1 MDKKE
6 TRQFVAKIISEA
18 SRFLLESADTLWR
31 IIGALTTQH
40 GMAGRIGGLP
50 SSGTD
55 AMDNQ
60 TAASDLGGPCAD
72 GRVARFEQL
81 LEIEPQRG
89 HGLPQPVADMIW
101 SRRLLPV
108 ITRND
113 DAPSPFGNVAPIR
126 GAGDMS
132 ITYAACP
139 PGTGP
144 SLHTHRR
151 TFETFT
157 VLSGRFEFTL
167 GDNGDSA
174 VTLNPF
180 DVLSVP
186 PGVARAFRNV
196 SDKEGLLQ
204 VIITGGQ
211 HDVNDIFFP
220 ARTAKEIASH
230 GEQYLAY
237 FQSKGL
243 FFDI

>member
-1 MDKKE
+1 MDKHTATVE
-6 TRQFVAKIISEA
+6 PGGSC
-18 SRFLLESADTLWR
+18 
-31 IIGALTTQH
+31 H
-40 GMAGRIGGLP
+40 G
-50 SSGTD
+50 
-55 AMDNQ
+55 
-60 TAASDLGGPCAD
+60 
-72 GRVARFEQL
+72 GRVARFGQL

-89 HGLPQPVADMIW
+89 HDLPQDVADLIW

-108 ITRND
+108 VTRDD
-113 DAPSPFGNVAPIR
+113 DAPSPFGTIAPIR
-126 GAGDMS
+126 GAGDIS

-157 VLSGRFEFTL
+157 VLTGRFEFTL
-167 GDNGDSA
+167 GDNGESA
-174 VTLNPF
+174 VTLDPF

-186 PGVARAFRNV
+186 PGIARAFRNV
-196 SDKEGLLQ
+196 GTAEGLLQ

-211 HDVNDIFFP
+211 HDVNDITFP
-220 ARTAKEIASH
+220 ARTAKAIAGH

>member
-1 MDKKE
+1 
-6 TRQFVAKIISEA
+6 
-18 SRFLLESADTLWR
+18 
-31 IIGALTTQH
+31 
-40 GMAGRIGGLP
+40 MAGRTGGLP

-55 AMDNQ
+55 AMDNH
-60 TAASDLGGPCAD
+60 TATIEPGGSCPG
-72 GRVARFEQL
+72 GRLARFGQL

-89 HGLPQPVADMIW
+89 HGLPQPVADLIW

-108 ITRND
+108 VTRAD

-126 GAGDMS
+126 GAGDLS

-157 VLSGRFEFTL
+157 VLTGRFEFTW
-167 GDNGDSA
+167 GDNGEGA
-174 VTLNPF
+174 VTLDPF

-186 PGVARAFRNV
+186 PGIARAFRNV
-196 SDKEGLLQ
+196 GAEEGLLQ

-211 HDVNDIFFP
+211 HDVNDISFP
-220 ARTAKEIASH
+220 ARTAWEIAGH

>member
-1 MDKKE
+1 MNNHI
-6 TRQFVAKIISEA
+6 VAA
-18 SRFLLESADTLWR
+18 
-31 IIGALTTQH
+31 Q
-40 GMAGRIGGLP
+40 P
-50 SSGTD
+50 
-55 AMDNQ
+55 
-60 TAASDLGGPCAD
+60 GGPCLD
-72 GRVARFEQL
+72 GRLARFGRL

-89 HGLPQPVADMIW
+89 HDLPQAVADLIW

-108 ITRND
+108 VTRAD

-132 ITYAACP
+132 ITYATCP

-157 VLSGRFEFTL
+157 VLKGRFEFTL
-167 GDNGDSA
+167 GDNGEGA
-174 VTLNPF
+174 VTLDPF

-186 PGVARAFRNV
+186 PGIARAFRNV
-196 SDKEGLLQ
+196 GADEGLLQ

-211 HDVNDIFFP
+211 HDVNDITFP
-220 ARTAKEIASH
+220 ARTAKEIAGH
-230 GEQYLAY
+230 GEQYLTY